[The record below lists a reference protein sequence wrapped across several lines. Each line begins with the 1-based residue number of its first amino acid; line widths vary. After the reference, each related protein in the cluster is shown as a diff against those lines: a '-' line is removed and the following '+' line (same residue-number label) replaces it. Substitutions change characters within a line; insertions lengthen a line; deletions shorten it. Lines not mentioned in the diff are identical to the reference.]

1 MGYRTYIG
9 YLPKEKYQEIKDLS
23 QSELLSKFGE
33 DEDGY
38 VGPYEIGKELYE
50 FGKYTNFN
58 PPDGSMVPL
67 FSNRELQEFYSGDI
81 ELWLVNKDF
90 LKYIIETYKE
100 KIRGYLGDMVKPFLD
115 EDGYRGDFLIK
126 SVKTNYGIRDDKYEF
141 DGSALN
147 KEQQNSIV
155 NILHHIISVHTE
167 WNMIVPFNLD
177 DGKDEVT
184 SSWKYEYSIF
194 ELVRIYKT
202 FDWENNVMIHYGY

>member
-9 YLPKEKYQEIKDLS
+9 YLPKEKYQEIKDLPKT
-23 QSELLSKFGE
+23 ELLSKFGE

-58 PPDGSMVPL
+58 PPDGSMFPF
-67 FSNRELQEFYSGDI
+67 FSNRELQEFYSEDN
-81 ELWLVNKDF
+81 ELWVVNKDF

-115 EDGYRGDFLIK
+115 EDGYRGDFLK
-126 SVKTNYGIRDDKYEF
+126 SVKTNYGIKEDKYEF
-141 DGSALN
+141 DGSVLN
-147 KEQQNSIV
+147 KDQQNSIV
-155 NILHHIISVHTE
+155 NILNHIISINSE
-167 WNMIVPFNLD
+167 WNMLAPFNLD

-194 ELVRIYKT
+194 ELVRIYKS

>member
-58 PPDGSMVPL
+58 PPDGSMVPF
-67 FSNRELQEFYSGDI
+67 FSNRELQEFYSEDN
-81 ELWLVNKDF
+81 ELWVVNKDF

-115 EDGYRGDFLIK
+115 EDGYRGDFLK
-126 SVKTNYGIRDDKYEF
+126 SVKTNYGIKEDKYEF
-141 DGSALN
+141 DGSVLN
-147 KEQQNSIV
+147 KDQQNSIV
-155 NILHHIISVHTE
+155 NILNHIISINSE
-167 WNMIVPFNLD
+167 WNMLVPFNLD

-194 ELVRIYKT
+194 ELVRIYKS

>member
-58 PPDGSMVPL
+58 PPDGSMVPF
-67 FSNRELQEFYSGDI
+67 FSNRELQEFYSEDN
-81 ELWLVNKDF
+81 ELWAVNKDF

-115 EDGYRGDFLIK
+115 EDGYRGDFLK
-126 SVKTNYGIRDDKYEF
+126 SVKTNYGIKEDKYEF
-141 DGSALN
+141 DGSVLN
-147 KEQQNSIV
+147 KDQQNSIV
-155 NILHHIISVHTE
+155 NILNHIISINSE
-167 WNMIVPFNLD
+167 WNMLVPFNLD

-194 ELVRIYKT
+194 ELVRIYKS

>member
-58 PPDGSMVPL
+58 PPDGSMVPF

-81 ELWLVNKDF
+81 ELWVVNKDF
-90 LKYIIETYKE
+90 LKYVIETYKGKVRE
-100 KIRGYLGDMVKPFLD
+100 YLSDMVKPFLD
-115 EDGYRGDFLIK
+115 EDGYRGDFLK

-141 DGSALN
+141 DGSTLN

-155 NILHHIISVHTE
+155 NILNHIISAHTE

>member
-1 MGYRTYIG
+1 MKCKRVHHK
-9 YLPKEKYQEIKDLS
+9 KEDYDILICRP
-23 QSELLSKFGE
+23 SKWG
-33 DEDGY
+33 
-38 VGPYEIGKELYE
+38 
-50 FGKYTNFN
+50 N
-58 PPDGSMVPL
+58 PFSSDGSMVPF
-67 FSNRELQEFYSGDI
+67 FSNQELQEFYSEDI
-81 ELWLVNKDF
+81 ELWVVNKDF
-90 LKYIIETYKE
+90 LRYVIETYKE
-100 KIRGYLGDMVKPFLD
+100 KVREYLSDMVKPFLD
-115 EDGYRGDFLIK
+115 EDGYRGDFLK

-141 DGSALN
+141 DGSTLN

-155 NILHHIISVHTE
+155 NILNHIISVHTE

>member
-9 YLPKEKYQEIKDLS
+9 YLSKEKYQEIKDLS
-23 QSELLSKFGE
+23 KGDLLSKFGE
-33 DEDGY
+33 KEDGY
-38 VGPYEIGKELYE
+38 VGPYDICKELYE

-67 FSNRELQEFYSGDI
+67 FSNQELQEFYSGDNEI
-81 ELWLVNKDF
+81 WLVNKDF
-90 LKYIIETYKE
+90 LKYIIGTYKE
-100 KIRGYLGDMVKPFLD
+100 KVREYLSDMVKPFLD
-115 EDGYRGDFLIK
+115 EDGYRGNFLK

-141 DGSALN
+141 DGSTLN

-155 NILHHIISVHTE
+155 NILNHIISAHTE

>member
-23 QSELLSKFGE
+23 KTELLSKFGE

-58 PPDGSMVPL
+58 PPDGSMVPF
-67 FSNRELQEFYSGDI
+67 FSNRELQEFYSEDN
-81 ELWLVNKDF
+81 ELWVVNKDF

-115 EDGYRGDFLIK
+115 EDGYRGDFLK
-126 SVKTNYGIRDDKYEF
+126 SVKTNYGIKEDKYEF
-141 DGSALN
+141 DGSVLN
-147 KEQQNSIV
+147 KDQQNSIV
-155 NILHHIISVHTE
+155 NILNHIISINSE
-167 WNMIVPFNLD
+167 WNMLVPFNLD

-194 ELVRIYKT
+194 ELVRIYKS